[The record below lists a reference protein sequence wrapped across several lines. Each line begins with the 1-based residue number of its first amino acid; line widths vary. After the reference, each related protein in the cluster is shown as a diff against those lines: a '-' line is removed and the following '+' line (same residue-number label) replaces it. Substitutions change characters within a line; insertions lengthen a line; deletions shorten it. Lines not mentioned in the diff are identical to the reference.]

1 MAQDKLWGGRF
12 DAPTDKFVEEFNASV
27 DVDARMYREDIAA
40 SRAHAKMLGRQD
52 ILSDDDV
59 KQILQGLNDIEAEI
73 ERGEMQFT
81 VALED
86 VHMNIES
93 RLTDEIGDAGKRLH
107 TARSRNDQVATD
119 MRLYLRRRVDEL
131 LIRIHSLQRVLVTLA
146 HEHADTIM
154 PGFTH
159 LQTAQPVTFGHHLLA
174 YVAMLDRDAGRL
186 RDARQRMNY
195 CPLGAA
201 ALAGTT
207 FPVDRH
213 FTAAELG
220 FDGPCRNSL
229 DAVSD
234 RDFVMEL
241 LSACSICAVHLS
253 RFSEELILWMSAQFR
268 FIELSDAFCTGSS
281 IMPQKKNPDMPELV
295 RGKTGR
301 IIGGLVAMLVTV
313 KSLPLAYNKDMQED
327 KSAVFDAFDQLEG
340 CLRIF
345 TDMLPGTTVNRETM
359 RKAAAAGYSTATD
372 LADALVRAEVP
383 FREAHAI
390 VGKAV
395 AHCID
400 AGIQLHEMDASTC
413 AAIDAHLTV
422 ALVRTLSVDA
432 CVAARSHV
440 GGTAPAQVRE
450 QCAQWK
456 TQLENADA

>member
-1 MAQDKLWGGRF
+1 VAQDKLWGGRF
-12 DAPTDKFVEEFNASV
+12 DAPTDTFVEEFNASV
-27 DVDARMYREDIAA
+27 DVDARMYREDISA
-40 SRAHAKMLGRQD
+40 SCAHAKMLARQG
-52 ILSDDDV
+52 ILSDGDMQ
-59 KQILQGLNDIEAEI
+59 QILRGLNDIESEI
-73 ERGEMQFT
+73 ECGEFQFS

-93 RLTDEIGDAGKRLH
+93 ALTKKIGDAGKRLH
-107 TARSRNDQVATD
+107 TARSRNDQVTTD
-119 MRLYLRRRVDEL
+119 TRLYLRRRVDEL
-131 LIRIHSLQRVLVTLA
+131 LGRIHGLQRVLVTQA

-159 LQTAQPVTFGHHLLA
+159 LQTAQPITFGHHLMA
-174 YVAMLDRDAGRL
+174 YVEMLGRDAGRL
-186 RDARQRMNY
+186 LDARERMNQ

-207 FPVDRH
+207 FPIDRY
-213 FTAAELG
+213 FTAQELG
-220 FDGPCRNSL
+220 FNDPCRNSL

-241 LSACSICAVHLS
+241 LSVCSICAVHLS

-301 IIGGLVAMLVTV
+301 IIGGLVAMLCTV

-327 KSAVFDAFDQLEG
+327 KASIFEACDQLEG

-345 TDMLPGTTVNRETM
+345 AEMLPGMSVNKKAM
-359 RKAAAAGYSTATD
+359 RKAATVGFSTATD
-372 LADALVRAEVP
+372 LADALVRSGVP
-383 FREAHAI
+383 FRDAHAI

-395 AHCID
+395 SHCID
-400 AGIQLHEMDASTC
+400 ADIFLHEMGIAAC
-413 AAIDAHLTV
+413 VAIDARLT
-422 ALVRTLSVDA
+422 ADMVRALSVEA
-432 CVAARSHV
+432 CVTTRNHV

-450 QCAQWK
+450 QCAYWK
-456 TQLENADA
+456 NLLQNS

>member
-1 MAQDKLWGGRF
+1 MAHDKLWGGRF

-40 SRAHAKMLGRQD
+40 SRVHARMLEKQG
-52 ILSDDDV
+52 IISDDDV
-59 KQILQGLNDIEAEI
+59 KQILQGLDDIEAEI

-93 RLTDEIGDAGKRLH
+93 RLTEKIGDAGKRLH

-131 LIRIHSLQRVLVTLA
+131 LARIHALQRVLVTLA

-174 YVAMLDRDAGRL
+174 YVEMLDRDAGRL
-186 RDARQRMNY
+186 LDARQRMNH

-207 FPVDRH
+207 FPIDR
-213 FTAAELG
+213 ELTSRKLS
-220 FDGPCRNSL
+220 FNGPCRNSL

-241 LSACSICAVHLS
+241 LSACSICAIHLS
-253 RFSEELILWMSAQFR
+253 RFSEELILWMSAQFQ
-268 FIELSDAFCTGSS
+268 FIELPDAFCTGSS

-295 RGKTGR
+295 RGKAGQ
-301 IIGGLVAMLVTV
+301 IIGGLVAILVTV

-327 KSAVFDAFDQLEG
+327 KSAVFDACDQMES

-345 TDMLPGTTVNRETM
+345 ADMLPGMTVNREIM
-359 RKAAAAGYSTATD
+359 RQAAADGFSTATD
-372 LADALVRAEVP
+372 LADALVRADVP

-390 VGKAV
+390 VGKSV
-395 AHCID
+395 AHCLD
-400 AGIQLHEMDASTC
+400 AGIQLHDMDASACT
-413 AAIDAHLTV
+413 AIDA
-422 ALVRTLSVDA
+422 RLSVDMVRA
-432 CVAARSHV
+432 LSVETCVTARSHV

-450 QCAQWK
+450 QCAYWK
-456 TQLENADA
+456 KQLENADA

>member
-1 MAQDKLWGGRF
+1 VAQDKLWGGRF
-12 DAPTDKFVEEFNASV
+12 DAPTDKFVEEFNASI

-40 SRAHAKMLGRQD
+40 SCAHARMLGKQG
-52 ILSDDDV
+52 ILSDADV

-73 ERGEMQFT
+73 ERGEVQFT

-93 RLTDEIGDAGKRLH
+93 RLTDKIGDAGKRLH
-107 TARSRNDQVATD
+107 TARSRNDQVTTD
-119 MRLYLRRRVDEL
+119 TRLYLRRRVNEL
-131 LIRIHSLQRVLVTLA
+131 LPRIHSLQRVLTSLA
-146 HEHADTIM
+146 EAHADTIM

-174 YVAMLDRDAGRL
+174 YVEMLDRDTGRFV
-186 RDARQRMNY
+186 DAQGRMNH

-201 ALAGTT
+201 ALAGTS
-207 FPVDRH
+207 FPIDRH
-213 FTAAELG
+213 FTAEELG
-220 FDGPCRNSL
+220 FDDPCRNSL

-241 LSACSICAVHLS
+241 LSTCSICAVHLS

-268 FIELSDAFCTGSS
+268 FIELPDAFCTGSS

-301 IIGGLVAMLVTV
+301 IIGGLVSMLCTI

-327 KSAVFDAFDQLEG
+327 KFAIFDAFDQLEG
-340 CLRIF
+340 SVRIF
-345 TDMLPGTTVNRETM
+345 TDMLPGIAVNKVAMRE
-359 RKAAAAGYSTATD
+359 AAASGFSTATD
-372 LADALVRAEVP
+372 LADALVRAGVP

-400 AGIQLHEMDASTC
+400 AGMQLHEMDTPAC
-413 AAIDAHLTV
+413 AAIDARLTV
-422 ALVRTLSVDA
+422 NLVRTLSVESS
-432 CVAARSHV
+432 VAGRNHI

-450 QCAQWK
+450 QCAYWK
-456 TQLENADA
+456 SLLQNSE

>member
-1 MAQDKLWGGRF
+1 
-12 DAPTDKFVEEFNASV
+12 
-27 DVDARMYREDIAA
+27 
-40 SRAHAKMLGRQD
+40 
-52 ILSDDDV
+52 
-59 KQILQGLNDIEAEI
+59 
-73 ERGEMQFT
+73 
-81 VALED
+81 
-86 VHMNIES
+86 
-93 RLTDEIGDAGKRLH
+93 
-107 TARSRNDQVATD
+107 
-119 MRLYLRRRVDEL
+119 
-131 LIRIHSLQRVLVTLA
+131 
-146 HEHADTIM
+146 M

-220 FDGPCRNSL
+220 FNGPCRNSL

-241 LSACSICAVHLS
+241 LAACSICAVHLS

-295 RGKTGR
+295 RGKAGR

-345 TDMLPGTTVNRETM
+345 ADMLPGMAVNKETM
-359 RKAAAAGYSTATD
+359 RKAAAEGYSTATD
-372 LADALVRAEVP
+372 LADALVQAEVP
-383 FREAHAI
+383 FREAHTI

-413 AAIDAHLTV
+413 AAIDTRLTV

-432 CVAARSHV
+432 CVAARSHM

>member
-40 SRAHAKMLGRQD
+40 SRVHAKMLGRQD

-93 RLTDEIGDAGKRLH
+93 RLTDAIGDAGKRLH

-119 MRLYLRRRVDEL
+119 TRLYLRRRVDEL

-174 YVAMLDRDAGRL
+174 YVEMLDRDAGRL
-186 RDARQRMNY
+186 LNARQRMNH

-207 FPVDRH
+207 FPIDRH

-220 FDGPCRNSL
+220 FNGPCRNSL

-241 LSACSICAVHLS
+241 LSACSICAIHLS

-281 IMPQKKNPDMPELV
+281 IMPQKKNPDIPELV
-295 RGKTGR
+295 RGKAGR

-345 TDMLPGTTVNRETM
+345 ADMLPDMTVNREAM
-359 RKAAAAGYSTATD
+359 RKAAAEGYSTATD

-400 AGIQLHEMDASTC
+400 AGMQLHEMDISAC
-413 AAIDAHLTV
+413 AAIDARLTV
-422 ALVRTLSVDA
+422 DLVHTLSVESS
-432 CVAARSHV
+432 VAARSHV
-440 GGTAPAQVRE
+440 GGTAPVQVRE

-456 TQLENADA
+456 TQLENTDA